1 MREHYRTVRGYGEAK
16 LEINKSSFIASVT
29 RAETETQAVSFVEE
43 IRRKYPDANHN
54 CFAYVAG
61 VQDEFQKA
69 DDDGEPSGTAGKPIL
84 EVIKKSALKDTAI
97 VVTRYFGG
105 IKLGAGGLIRAYGKS
120 ASEGIKAAGLI
131 ERTLHSRIGLDIDYA
146 LLGLVE
152 NQLYSRGYT
161 VTGKQFTQQVR
172 LLVLEEAGR
181 ENRLRALVT
190 EWTAGTA
197 LFSDQGKDY
206 VDTQTLHT

>member
-1 MREHYRTVRGYGEAK
+1 MREKYRTVKRYSEAK
-16 LEINKSSFIASVT
+16 LEIDKSLFIASVT
-29 RAETETQAVSFVEE
+29 RVETETQAVSFVAE

-54 CFAYVAG
+54 SFAYIAG
-61 VQDEFQKA
+61 SQDEFQKV

-84 EVIKKSALKDTAI
+84 EVIRKSALKDTVI

-120 ASEGIKAAGLI
+120 ASEGIKKAGLI
-131 ERTLHSRIGLDIDYA
+131 ERMLHSRIGIDIDYP

-152 NQLYSRGYT
+152 NQLHSRGYT
-161 VTGKQFTQQVR
+161 VTDKQFTEQVR
-172 LLVLEEAGR
+172 LLVLEEAGK
-181 ENRLRALVT
+181 EDRLRSLIT

-197 LFSDQGKDY
+197 LFSDQGKAY
-206 VDTQTLHT
+206 IDTDI